1 MRKLYCEVEK
11 LLLVLFKRFL
21 GKPEPKQLG
30 IYTDESLEDLVRKVQ
45 DGDLI
50 LRNRIITEYQPF
62 IAKITSRF
70 CRRYID
76 PSRDEEFSIALEGFN
91 EALNKFSS
99 VLGRSFLSFAETV
112 IRRRLIDYLRR
123 EQRFQQ
129 QVPLSSFDI
138 QDDEDQ
144 ITNPVEVQQAVLNYE
159 KERTVEDRGS
169 EIIELSEHLLGF
181 GITFTDL
188 TECSPKHVDSRQLLM
203 GIGRMLASDEHLMGI
218 LRAKKMLPIKE
229 LLEQHDVSRKTLER
243 NRKYLIAVALIYS
256 GTYPYLRDYLFSEP
270 ISTGER
276 SS

>member
-1 MRKLYCEVEK
+1 VEK

-21 GKPEPKQLG
+21 GKPESKQLG
-30 IYTDESLEDLVRKVQ
+30 IYTDESLENLVLKVQ

-50 LRNRIITEYQPF
+50 LRNRLITEYQPF

-70 CRRYID
+70 CHRYID

-112 IRRRLIDYLRR
+112 IRRRLIDFIRR

-138 QDDEDQ
+138 HDDEDQ
-144 ITNPVEVQQAVLNYE
+144 IMNPVEVHQAVVHYE
-159 KERTVEDRGS
+159 KERTVEDRGL
-169 EIIELSEHLLGF
+169 EIVEFSEHLLDF
-181 GITFTDL
+181 GISFTDL

-203 GIGRMLASDEHLMGI
+203 GIGRMLAGDEHLMSI
-218 LRAKKMLPIKE
+218 LKAKKMLPIKE
-229 LLEQHDVSRKTLER
+229 LLELHDVSRKTLER

-256 GTYPYLRDYLFSEP
+256 GTYPYLRDYLYSEP
-270 ISTGER
+270 TSTGER